1 MMLPDFEGWAVF
13 ATVAEQRSFSGA
25 AAALGL
31 SKGTVSKAITRL
43 ETRLGIALFHRT
55 SRRLTLTDSGAA
67 LVARAHDIL
76 AGAVEAEE
84 CAREEAGL
92 PSGLVRLAVPMSF
105 GLAEVGQVI
114 ARFMAEHPAIS
125 VELNLSDS
133 RVDLVGD
140 GYDAALRIGA
150 LADSSLIARKLRD
163 VRRPIVASPKWVAAH
178 GSPQHPADVP
188 ADALFGYTMS
198 PSPAQ
203 LVMTHADGREA
214 VLKGQGR
221 LRANNGDV
229 MLDALEAG
237 LGIAVAPDFIVASR
251 LTDGRLVEV
260 LTDWALPP
268 IALHLVTPPGRL
280 RPRRVEVLIGALD
293 AALRKP

>member
-1 MMLPDFEGWAVF
+1 MALPDFEGWAVF

-25 AAALGL
+25 AVALGL

-76 AGAVEAEE
+76 ASAVEAEE

-105 GLAEVGQVI
+105 GLAEVGPVVAQ
-114 ARFMAEHPAIS
+114 FMAEHPAIS

-163 VRRPIVASPKWVAAH
+163 VRRPIVASPSWVAAH
-178 GSPQHPADVP
+178 GSPQHPGDVP

-198 PSPAQ
+198 PTSAQ
-203 LVMTHADGREA
+203 LVLTHNDGRET
-214 VLKGQGR
+214 VLKTQGR

-251 LTDGRLVEV
+251 LADGRLVEV
-260 LTDWALPP
+260 LKEWALPP
-268 IALHLVTPPGRL
+268 IGLHLVTPPGRL
-280 RPRRVEVLIGALD
+280 RPRRVEVLLGFLTNALG
-293 AALRKP
+293 K

>member
-1 MMLPDFEGWAVF
+1 MSLPDFEGWAVF
-13 ATVAEQRSFSGA
+13 ATVAERRSFSGA

-31 SKGTVSKAITRL
+31 SKGTVSKAVTRL

-105 GLAEVGQVI
+105 GLAEVGPVV
-114 ARFMAEHPAIS
+114 ARFMAENPAIS

-133 RVDLVGD
+133 RVDLVGE
-140 GYDAALRIGA
+140 GYDAALRIGT

-163 VRRPIVASPKWVAAH
+163 VRRPIVASPTWVAAH
-178 GSPQHPADVP
+178 GNPQHPADIAP
-188 ADALFGYTMS
+188 DALFGYTMS
-198 PSPAQ
+198 PSSPQ
-203 LVMTHADGREA
+203 LVLTHADGREA
-214 VLKGQGR
+214 TLKAQGR
-221 LRANNGDV
+221 LRANNADV
-229 MLDALEAG
+229 MLDALDAG
-237 LGIAVAPDFIVASR
+237 LGVAVAPDFIVASR
-251 LTDGRLVEV
+251 LADGRLVEV
-260 LTDWALPP
+260 LADWVLPP
-268 IALHLVTPPGRL
+268 IGLHLVTPPGRL
-280 RPRRVEVLIGALD
+280 RPQRVEVLLGFLVGAL
-293 AALRKP
+293 AK